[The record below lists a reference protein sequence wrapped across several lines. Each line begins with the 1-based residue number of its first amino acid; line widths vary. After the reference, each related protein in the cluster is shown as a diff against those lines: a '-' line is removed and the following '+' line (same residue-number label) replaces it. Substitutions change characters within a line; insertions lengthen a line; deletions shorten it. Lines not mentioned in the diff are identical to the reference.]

1 MKVVYNWLKEFVDV
15 TASPAELR
23 ARLSL
28 AGLAVDSIEE
38 TAAGPV
44 LDAEVTANRP
54 DWLGHLGIAREV
66 AAIYRL
72 PLKPLHPKLKESAA
86 KAADATR
93 VEIAAPDLCGRF
105 TARVLR
111 GVKVQPSPDWLRQGL
126 EAIGEKSINNVVD
139 VSNYVMFEL
148 GHPLHAFDLDQ
159 LQEQR
164 IVVRRA
170 KPGEKIRTL
179 DGAERTLTKDMSVVA
194 DAARAVGIGGVMGGA
209 ETEISFS
216 TRNVLI
222 ECAWFDPVSVRR
234 AAKALGLRTEAS
246 YRFERGA
253 DPEMAELASRRAAEL
268 IQQVGGGELLA
279 GVVDVYPQRTSEKK
293 IELSREELLRVMGAD
308 VPDRDVEAIL
318 GALGFHPVRVD
329 VNRGSDG
336 SIAAVWECRQV
347 SWRQDVTRGIDLI
360 EEVARHYG
368 YDKFPPRLPP
378 AKLPAHRLPHAEA
391 QDRLRERLVAL
402 GYQEIVEIPIV
413 DTQRNEL
420 FRPENLA
427 PAVIGNPLAEDASV
441 MRSTGTVSML
451 RAIEWNLNHGQRDLR
466 LFEIGK
472 TYELRDGEPV
482 ETQVLTLGA
491 TGMAQEKTIH
501 EAAREFSFADLKG
514 DLDRIGELA
523 GGFTW
528 QLGGPQWL
536 TASRAAR
543 LSLSTQGGSWS
554 VTVGANSGPSADVDT
569 RSTTLPGPYFAVA
582 GQLARRIAELYKF
595 RQDVFV
601 AELKLESLVTSVE
614 TAAAAR
620 RFKPLPRF
628 PAVERDFS
636 LVLSDG
642 VTFTNVAETI
652 RSLQIAELE
661 SIEAADRLTYA
672 EMKELIGKDLEPEL
686 AKVFKP
692 GTYTLMIRVKFQS
705 AQATFTDA
713 QLNDLS
719 ARIVAALQA
728 NLGATLRAN

>member
-15 TASPAELR
+15 TASPADLR

-28 AGLAVDSIEE
+28 AGVAVDSIAE

-54 DWLGHLGIAREV
+54 DCLGHLGIAREV

-72 PLKPLHPKLKESAA
+72 PLKPLHPKLKEAA
-86 KAADATR
+86 EKAADATR

-111 GVKVQPSPDWLRQGL
+111 GLKVQPSPDWLRQGL

-139 VSNYVMFEL
+139 VTNYVMFEL
-148 GHPLHAFDLDQ
+148 GHPLHAFDFDK
-159 LQEQR
+159 LQQHR

-170 KPGEKIRTL
+170 QGAEKIRTL
-179 DGAERTLTKDMSVVA
+179 DGAERTLAKDMCVVA

-216 TRNVLI
+216 TRNVLL
-222 ECAWFDPVSVRR
+222 ECAWFDPVSIRR
-234 AAKALGLRTEAS
+234 TSKALGLRSEAS

-268 IQQVGGGELLA
+268 MQEVAGGELLA
-279 GVVDVYPQRTSEKK
+279 GVVDVYPHRAPERK
-293 IELSREELLRVMGAD
+293 IELSRQELLRVMGAD
-308 VPDRDVEAIL
+308 VPDREIEAIL
-318 GALGFHPVRVD
+318 SALGFHPVRVD

-368 YDKFPPRLPP
+368 YDKFPPQLPP

-391 QDRLRERLVAL
+391 QDRLRERIVAL

-441 MRSTGTVSML
+441 MRSSGVVSML
-451 RAIEWNLNHGQRDLR
+451 RAMEWNLNHGQRNLR

-472 TYELRDGEPV
+472 TYQLRDGEPV

-491 TGMAQEKTIH
+491 TGMAQEKTLY
-501 EAAREFSFADLKG
+501 EAARALGFADLKG
-514 DLDRIGELA
+514 DLDLLGVLA
-523 GGFTW
+523 GGLVW
-528 QLGGPQWL
+528 QPGGASWL
-536 TASRAAR
+536 DASRRGQLALRRAGAKAA
-543 LSLSTQGGSWS
+543 QGSDLIEL
-554 VTVGANSGPSADVDT
+554 DVF
-569 RSTTLPGPYFAVA
+569 GMA
-582 GQLARRIAELYKF
+582 GKLARRIADLYKF

-601 AELKLESLVTSVE
+601 AEMKLEPLVAAVE
-614 TAAAAR
+614 AADAAR

-636 LVLSDG
+636 LLLADG
-642 VTFTNVAETI
+642 VPFWQINQAI
-652 RSLQIAELE
+652 RSLAIAEIE
-661 SIEAADRLTYA
+661 SIEAADLFHGGQVPA
-672 EMKELIGKDLEPEL
+672 GK
-686 AKVFKP
+686 FS
-692 GTYTLMIRVKFQS
+692 LMIRVKFQS
-705 AQATFTDA
+705 AEATFTDA
-713 QLNDLS
+713 QLNDFS
-719 ARIVAALQA
+719 ARIVAALQEK
-728 NLGATLRAN
+728 LGATLRAN

>member
-15 TASPAELR
+15 TASPADLR

-28 AGLAVDSIEE
+28 AGVAVDSIEE

-54 DWLGHLGIAREV
+54 DCLGHLGIAREV

-72 PLKPLHPKLKESAA
+72 PLQPLHPKLKESPE

-93 VEIAAPDLCGRF
+93 VEIQAPDLCGRF

-111 GVKVQPSPDWLRQGL
+111 GVNVQPSPDWLRQGL

-139 VSNYVMFEL
+139 VTNYVMFEL
-148 GHPLHAFDLDQ
+148 GHPLHAFDFNK
-159 LQEQR
+159 LQEHR

-179 DGAERTLTKDMSVVA
+179 DGAERTLTKDMCVVA
-194 DAARAVGIGGVMGGA
+194 DAGRAVGIGGVMGGA

-222 ECAWFDPVSVRR
+222 ECAWFDPISIRR
-234 AAKALGLRTEAS
+234 TSKALGLRSEAS

-253 DPEMAELASRRAAEL
+253 DLAMAELASQRAAEL
-268 IQQVGGGELLA
+268 IQQVAGGELLA
-279 GVVDVYPQRTSEKK
+279 GVVDVYPHRAPEQK
-293 IELSREELLRVMGAD
+293 IELSRQELLRVMGAD
-308 VPDRDVEAIL
+308 VPDRDIEAIL
-318 GALGFHPVRVD
+318 SALGFHPVRVD
-329 VNRGSDG
+329 ANRGSDG

-347 SWRQDVTRGIDLI
+347 SWRQDVTRSIDLI

-378 AKLPAHRLPHAEA
+378 TKLPAHRLPHAEV
-391 QDRLRERLVAL
+391 QDRLRERIVAL

-420 FRPENLA
+420 FRPEGLA
-427 PAVIGNPLAEDASV
+427 PAVIGNPLAEDAAV

-451 RAIEWNLNHGQRDLR
+451 RAIEWNLNHGQRNLR

-472 TYELRDGEPV
+472 SYELRDGEPV

-491 TGMAQEKTIH
+491 TGLAQEKTIC
-501 EAAREFSFADLKG
+501 EAAREFGFADLKG

-523 GGFTW
+523 GGFSW
-528 QLGGPQWL
+528 QSGGPLWL
-536 TASRAAR
+536 TGSRAAQ
-543 LSLSTQGGSWS
+543 LSLAGKSPAP
-554 VTVGANSGPSADVDT
+554 ANSGV
-569 RSTTLPGPYFAVA
+569 V
-582 GQLARRIAELYKF
+582 GQLAKRIADIYKF

-601 AELKLESLVTSVE
+601 AELKLEPLVTGVE
-614 TAAAAR
+614 AANAAR

-636 LVLSDG
+636 LVLADG
-642 VTFTNVAETI
+642 VTFAQVVATI

-661 SIEAADRLTYA
+661 SIEAADLFRGGQVPA
-672 EMKELIGKDLEPEL
+672 GK
-686 AKVFKP
+686 FS
-692 GTYTLMIRVKFQS
+692 LMIRVKFQS
-705 AQATFTDA
+705 ADATFTDA
-713 QLNDLS
+713 QLSDFS
-719 ARIVAALQA
+719 ARIVAALQQK
-728 NLGATLRAN
+728 LGAALRAI

>member
-15 TASPAELR
+15 TASPADLR

-28 AGLAVDSIEE
+28 AGIAVDSIEE

-54 DWLGHLGIAREV
+54 DCLGHLGIAREV

-72 PLKPLHPKLKESAA
+72 PLKPPHPKLKESAQ
-86 KAADATR
+86 KVADATR

-139 VSNYVMFEL
+139 VTNCVMFEL
-148 GHPLHAFDLDQ
+148 GHPLHAFDFDK
-159 LQEQR
+159 LQEHR

-179 DGAERTLTKDMSVVA
+179 DGAERTLTKDMCVVA
-194 DAARAVGIGGVMGGA
+194 DAGRAVGIGGLMGGS

-222 ECAWFDPVSVRR
+222 ECAWFDPISIRR
-234 AAKALGLRTEAS
+234 TSKALGLRSEAS

-268 IQQVGGGELLA
+268 IQQVAGGELLA
-279 GVVDVYPQRTSEKK
+279 GVVDVYPHRAPEKK
-293 IELSREELLRVMGAD
+293 IELSRKELLRVMGAD
-308 VPDRDVEAIL
+308 VPDRDIEAIL
-318 GALGFHPVRVD
+318 SALGFHPVRVD
-329 VNRGSDG
+329 VNRGSEG
-336 SIAAVWECRQV
+336 SIAAVWECRRV
-347 SWRQDVTRGIDLI
+347 SWRQDVRRGIDLI

-391 QDRLRERLVAL
+391 QDRLRERIVAL

-420 FRPENLA
+420 FRPENLT

-451 RAIEWNLNHGQRDLR
+451 RAIEWNLNHGQRNLR

-472 TYELRDGEPV
+472 TYELCDGEPV

-491 TGMAQEKTIH
+491 TGLAQDKTIY
-501 EAAREFSFADLKG
+501 EAAREFNFADLKG
-514 DLDRIGELA
+514 ALDRIGELV
-523 GGFTW
+523 GGFAW
-528 QLGGPQWL
+528 QSGGPQWL
-536 TASRAAR
+536 TSSRAAQ
-543 LSLSTQGGSWS
+543 LSLAGKSPAPANF
-554 VTVGANSGPSADVDT
+554 GA
-569 RSTTLPGPYFAVA
+569 A
-582 GQLARRIAELYKF
+582 GQLAKRIADVYKF
-595 RQDVFV
+595 RQDVLV
-601 AELKLESLVTSVE
+601 AELKLEPLVTGVE
-614 TAAAAR
+614 TADAVR
-620 RFKPLPRF
+620 PFKPLPRF

-636 LVLSDG
+636 LVLADG
-642 VTFTNVAETI
+642 VTFAQVVEII

-661 SIEAADRLTYA
+661 SIEAADLFRGGQVPA
-672 EMKELIGKDLEPEL
+672 GK
-686 AKVFKP
+686 FS
-692 GTYTLMIRVKFQS
+692 LMIRVKFQS
-705 AQATFTDA
+705 AEATFTDV
-713 QLNDLS
+713 QLNDFS
-719 ARIVAALQA
+719 ARIVAALQEK
-728 NLGATLRAN
+728 LGATLRAI

>member
-15 TASPAELR
+15 TASPADLR

-28 AGLAVDSIEE
+28 AGVAVDSIEE

-54 DWLGHLGIAREV
+54 DCLGHLGIAREV

-72 PLKPLHPKLKESAA
+72 PLKPLHPKLKESPE

-93 VEIAAPDLCGRF
+93 VEIQAPDLCGRF

-111 GVKVQPSPDWLRQGL
+111 SVNVQPSPDWLRQGL
-126 EAIGEKSINNVVD
+126 EAIAEKSINNVVD
-139 VSNYVMFEL
+139 VTNYVMFEF
-148 GHPLHAFDLDQ
+148 GHPLHAFDFDKLH
-159 LQEQR
+159 EHR

-179 DGAERTLTKDMSVVA
+179 DGAERTLTKDICVVA
-194 DAARAVGIGGVMGGA
+194 DAGRAVSIGGVMGGA

-222 ECAWFDPVSVRR
+222 ECAWFDPVSIRR
-234 AAKALGLRTEAS
+234 TSKALGLRSEAS

-253 DPEMAELASRRAAEL
+253 DPAMAELASQRAAEL
-268 IQQVGGGELLA
+268 IQQVAGGELLA
-279 GVVDVYPQRTSEKK
+279 GVVDVYPHRAPKQK
-293 IELSREELLRVMGAD
+293 IELSRQELLRVMGAD
-308 VPDRDVEAIL
+308 VPDRDIEAIL
-318 GALGFHPVRVD
+318 SALGFHPVRVD

-347 SWRQDVTRGIDLI
+347 SWRQDVTRSIDLI

-378 AKLPAHRLPHAEA
+378 AKLPAHRLPHAEV
-391 QDRLRERLVAL
+391 QDRLRERIVAL

-420 FRPENLA
+420 FRPEGLA
-427 PAVIGNPLAEDASV
+427 PAVIGNPLAEDAAV

-451 RAIEWNLNHGQRDLR
+451 RAIEWNLNHGQRNLR

-491 TGMAQEKTIH
+491 TGLAQEKTIY
-501 EAAREFSFADLKG
+501 EVAREFGFADLKG

-523 GGFTW
+523 GGFSW
-528 QLGGPQWL
+528 QSGGPLWL
-536 TASRAAR
+536 TGSRAAQ
-543 LSLSTQGGSWS
+543 LSLAGKSPAP
-554 VTVGANSGPSADVDT
+554 ANSGV
-569 RSTTLPGPYFAVA
+569 V
-582 GQLARRIAELYKF
+582 GQLAKRIADIYKF

-601 AELKLESLVTSVE
+601 AELKLEPLVTGVE
-614 TAAAAR
+614 AANAAR

-636 LVLSDG
+636 LVLADG
-642 VTFTNVAETI
+642 ITFSQVVATI

-661 SIEAADRLTYA
+661 SIEAADLFRGGQVPA
-672 EMKELIGKDLEPEL
+672 GKLS
-686 AKVFKP
+686 
-692 GTYTLMIRVKFQS
+692 LMIRVKFQS
-705 AQATFTDA
+705 ADATFTDA
-713 QLNDLS
+713 QLSDFS
-719 ARIVAALQA
+719 ARIVATLQQK
-728 NLGATLRAN
+728 LGAALRAI